1 MRSHPI
7 FSFSYCNSSPIH
19 EPYIVEHH
27 LHTTY
32 FGCLFFPPPS
42 FLPSS
47 MSPNL
52 LPPDLRPNYSRI
64 ITEQRSNRRNQLT
77 HLMKRNR
84 RGPRKGGNIRY
95 LRNLS
100 KVMNL
105 RYKLKEV
112 VLLHQ
117 TITPLLICLKTR

>member
-1 MRSHPI
+1 MPPRPI
-7 FSFSYCNSSPIH
+7 SLFSYCNSSPIH

-27 LHTTY
+27 PHTTY
-32 FGCLFFPPPS
+32 FGCLYFLPPG
-42 FLPSS
+42 FIPSS

-52 LPPDLRPNYSRI
+52 LPPDLSPNYSRI

-77 HLMKRNR
+77 NLMKRNR

-105 RYKLKEV
+105 RDKLKEV